1 MHYFSYWLHL
11 SVFRCQTLQQN
22 LTFIDCL
29 LPYPGLSCHFKCNTG
44 YEPTVNSTV
53 CGSEGQ
59 WMPPTDTLCKG
70 ITQLVKQFKDN
81 VQPSCNIWRNVNFSG
96 IGLPRPKLFQTA
108 FKGWNMNKYVVLY
121 VVLNVSYAYKKHNN
135 AFCSACVNHP
145 LISNVHLLQCNNYHI
160 ICCVLSIRD

>member
-1 MHYFSYWLHL
+1 M
-11 SVFRCQTLQQN
+11 VRCQTLQQN

-44 YEPTVNSTV
+44 YEPTVNTTV

-81 VQPSCNIWRNVNFSG
+81 VQPSFTFEEMLTFLELACPAKNC
-96 IGLPRPKLFQTA
+96 LKL
-108 FKGWNMNKYVVLY
+108 
-121 VVLNVSYAYKKHNN
+121 
-135 AFCSACVNHP
+135 
-145 LISNVHLLQCNNYHI
+145 
-160 ICCVLSIRD
+160 LSKVEI

>member
-1 MHYFSYWLHL
+1 MHYFSYLLHL

-22 LTFIDCL
+22 LTFIDRL

-44 YEPTVNSTV
+44 YEPTVSTTV

-81 VQPSCNIWRNVNFSG
+81 VQPSCNI
-96 IGLPRPKLFQTA
+96 
-108 FKGWNMNKYVVLY
+108 
-121 VVLNVSYAYKKHNN
+121 
-135 AFCSACVNHP
+135 
-145 LISNVHLLQCNNYHI
+145 
-160 ICCVLSIRD
+160 